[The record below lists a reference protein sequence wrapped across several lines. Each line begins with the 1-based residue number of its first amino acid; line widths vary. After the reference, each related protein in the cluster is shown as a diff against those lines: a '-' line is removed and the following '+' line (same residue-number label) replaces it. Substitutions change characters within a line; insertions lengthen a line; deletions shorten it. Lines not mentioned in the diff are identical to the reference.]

1 VLRAKCLE
9 GVVGGSPSQRRS
21 RDHPRDHTRHS
32 SLITWRGIL
41 VLYLSAWVKQ

>member
-1 VLRAKCLE
+1 MLRAKRLKRIVCR
-9 GVVGGSPSQRRS
+9 SPSQRCS